1 MSGPNLNKLPKIN
14 DKQIS
19 SERLLSLVKA
29 RSLDFRIDSPGRFG
43 SSSLSD
49 LGIEDLR
56 LTIENLKAVL
66 LYYFTSRI
74 LSVLWFENCDLHS
87 HRIKIPQNLSIKK
100 QKKFLQLGNFQKLN
114 NQDFAKNQ

>member
-56 LTIENLKAVL
+56 LTVEDLIEDQTFVPRTRPRGILARV
-66 LYYFTSRI
+66 YPDSR
-74 LSVLWFENCDLHS
+74 F
-87 HRIKIPQNLSIKK
+87 R
-100 QKKFLQLGNFQKLN
+100 GNDRGARMTLVVMG
-114 NQDFAKNQ
+114 